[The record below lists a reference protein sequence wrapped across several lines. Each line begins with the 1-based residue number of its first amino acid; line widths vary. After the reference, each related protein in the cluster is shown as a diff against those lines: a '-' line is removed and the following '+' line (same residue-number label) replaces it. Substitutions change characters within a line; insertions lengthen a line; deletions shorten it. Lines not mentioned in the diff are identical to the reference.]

1 VRGLASI
8 IIAVVSAA
16 PPPHGA
22 RSAPW
27 EPRLVAAQPPDAGPQ
42 PDADGQRVAADERV
56 RQAAAERANTE
67 SRYQIG
73 QMERVLEGA
82 VEHGATVTRDRLKA
96 VLPPGDTLMDGENAR
111 ARGFRLEGYGV
122 FFDVIVPPF
131 ETETTW
137 TWSLRTLDQN
147 DLGLDSALKALEAH
161 VKSQGNTDLEQALRR
176 VELQVNPAMLAAQ
189 GVPAVAGARN
199 ATGSAA
205 AASVDTPAPPA
216 DPILN
221 DPNEAYRTEVVAAL
235 KDAML
240 DHSSSLGVGESDW
253 LTIAARANDDRPRLA
268 PADSDARTRIIR
280 LRGADLLAYL
290 ARQITREEA
299 LQRIEVKV
307 F

>member
-1 VRGLASI
+1 VRGLALI
-8 IIAVVSAA
+8 VIAAVSAM
-16 PPPHGA
+16 P
-22 RSAPW
+22 
-27 EPRLVAAQPPDAGPQ
+27 AAGQPADAQRQ
-42 PDADGQRVAADERV
+42 PGSFERPTAAERM
-56 RQAAAERANTE
+56 RQLAAERANAE

-82 VEHGATVTRDRLKA
+82 VEHGAALTRDRVKA

-131 ETETTW
+131 ETETTL

-161 VKSQGNTDLEQALRR
+161 IKSQGNTDLEQALRR
-176 VELQVNPAMLAAQ
+176 VELQVSPSMLAVQAS
-189 GVPAVAGARN
+189 PAIPGARN
-199 ATGSAA
+199 AIGSAA
-205 AASVDTPAPPA
+205 ATGADPPVDPA

-221 DPNEAYRTEVVAAL
+221 DPNEAYRSEVVAAL

-240 DHSSSLGVGESDW
+240 DHSSSLGIGENDW
-253 LTIAARANDDRPRLA
+253 LTIAARGNDDRPRLA

-290 ARQITREEA
+290 ARQIPKEEA
-299 LQRIEVKV
+299 LNRIEVKV
-307 F
+307 Y